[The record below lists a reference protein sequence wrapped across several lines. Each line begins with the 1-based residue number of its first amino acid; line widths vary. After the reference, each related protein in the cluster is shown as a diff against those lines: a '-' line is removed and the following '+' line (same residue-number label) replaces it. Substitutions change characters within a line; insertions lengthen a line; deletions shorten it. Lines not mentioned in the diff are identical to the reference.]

1 MKPGNDN
8 ALTTGGTAQG
18 VEGVSFASS
27 PNCHQASH
35 SRQAL
40 RTIEGEQQARVY
52 LARLQAQRVDVDEL
66 AATIA
71 MLRDAVSLAGFCR
84 VIEKALG
91 VRHG

>member
-1 MKPGNDN
+1 VSRAKYN
-8 ALTTGGTAQG
+8 APALAGGGG
-18 VEGVSFASS
+18 VEKEQCFASS
-27 PNCHQASH
+27 ADFLNHSH